1 MTLIGP
7 PNYSSELRSTAFD
20 KLVPHSL
27 GLAWPIALFADST
40 LVAWT
45 VSIKAVDLASQLTIT
60 HLHSFTAMEC
70 QPTVLGSSL
79 ALLAE
84 ILRYTRQEETLV
96 LEARHLQ
103 AKTFLTLWRF
113 LKAIQVLHQQP
124 LIRHLSH
131 RPIAQQKRISQRL
144 KRPAKTPAIL
154 WKILASLKKK
164 QVRNENIS

>member
-1 MTLIGP
+1 
-7 PNYSSELRSTAFD
+7 
-20 KLVPHSL
+20 
-27 GLAWPIALFADST
+27 
-40 LVAWT
+40 
-45 VSIKAVDLASQLTIT
+45 
-60 HLHSFTAMEC
+60 MEC

-103 AKTFLTLWRF
+103 AKTFLTLRRF
-113 LKAIQVLHQQP
+113 LKAIQVLRQQL

-154 WKILASLKKK
+154 
-164 QVRNENIS
+164 